1 MGLSTSDSAD
11 ALMHIRRWSRK
22 ATGQLAFL
30 GINGEIV
37 GQINDK
43 TTPAGLVAGAN
54 AGPIVTMEVLMK
66 QQIILPVGIALEGL
80 LAAKNWPLTFSIAC
94 KNGDEPVR
102 ELLGDLI
109 EVCQLAAAGWEF
121 NLEVFAVVTE
131 VDTQGANN
139 HEVNW
144 HPDRT
149 SPVAV
154 AAKKT

>member
-1 MGLSTSDSAD
+1 MGLRTSDSAD

-22 ATGQLAFL
+22 ATGQQAFL

-102 ELLGDLI
+102 KMLSDLVKI
-109 EVCQLAAAGWEF
+109 RHLAAAGWEF
-121 NLEVFAVVTE
+121 NLEIFSVITE
-131 VDTQGANN
+131 VDKQGANN
-139 HEVNW
+139 HDIDW

-149 SPVAV
+149 APVAV
-154 AAKKT
+154 AAEQA